1 MVRLQKKLYIYIYIY
16 IYGFD
21 LITSIN
27 EHRVLVVG
35 RAKMWSH
42 QMLPEMFSAAFSSD
56 SFFLN
61 LGVLL
66 LRLSLPFTATN
77 PRLVHQVQ
85 PTYCL
90 ATVGDRTVARARKV
104 HMIGN

>member
-1 MVRLQKKLYIYIYIY
+1 MPLKKFWLLDVFCFYA
-16 IYGFD
+16 
-21 LITSIN
+21 TSVSPCVERCI
-27 EHRVLVVG
+27 VG

-66 LRLSLPFTATN
+66 LRLSSPFTASN
-77 PRLVHQVQ
+77 SRLVLQVQ

-90 ATVGDRTVARARKV
+90 ATVGDRTVARSRKV
-104 HMIGN
+104 HMIGG